1 MPQAGST
8 IIGARGLVGGRLRA
22 LIESRG
28 KSPWCPSREQE
39 DELYQRPLGTVY
51 YCAGLTADYRARPFD
66 TVEAHVSLLAR
77 MLERADFSRLVYL
90 SSTRLYDSL
99 GSALGSENAMLQFSP
114 SDPRHLYDLS
124 KSLGENLCLTASA
137 GRACVARLSCVLGD
151 SLQDD
156 GFIPSLLSQAR
167 GQVELEVS
175 SSPFFARDYIGLD
188 DVAGLLVNIAEQGK
202 EAVYNVASGINVS
215 NSEVFRL
222 VEKITGCVICPT
234 LDTCANAPQVD
245 IKRIQGEFGFVPVPL
260 ETLMKQ
266 MVNKEVAACS

>member
-1 MPQAGST
+1 MPQAVST
-8 IIGARGLVGGRLRA
+8 IIGARGLVGGRLRV
-22 LIESRG
+22 LLESRG
-28 KSPWCPSREQE
+28 KLPWCPLREQE
-39 DELYQRPLGTVY
+39 AELYQRPLGTVY

-77 MLERADFSRLVYL
+77 ILERADFTRLVYL

-99 GSALGSENAMLQFSP
+99 GGALGSENDVLQFSP

-137 GRACVARLSCVLGD
+137 GRACVARLACVLGD

-167 GQVELEVS
+167 GQAELQVA

-188 DVAGLLVNIAEQGK
+188 DVVGLLVSITEHGK
-202 EAVYNVASGINVS
+202 EAVYNVASGVNIS

-222 VEKITGCVICPT
+222 VGEITGCVICPT
-234 LDTCANAPQVD
+234 LDTRANVPQID
-245 IKRIQGEFGFVPVPL
+245 TQRIRDEFGFAPAPL
-260 ETLMKQ
+260 KTLMEK
-266 MVNKEVAACS
+266 MINREVAVCS